1 MTKYHIKKN
10 GTPGIC
16 NAQEGN
22 CPLGGVK
29 QHYNSLEE
37 ANNAA
42 DLVNEKNILIENL
55 SNAKNKFQ
63 QRRIE
68 RKIRELNSEL
78 NLPPYDGYTTEKE
91 YNKQEQKKIDR
102 ENYLKSIAEK
112 EEKENKESEEK
123 AKEFSKLEK
132 LEIPESILKLKSNY
146 LYNDNYFNRVQMND
160 KGVYRG
166 EKKEGSTDNTGTA
179 KYGLGRYTTT
189 DKKYASKFGNVR
201 EIHLDELPSRPLSFK
216 DELAFQM
223 FEQELAKE
231 HGMKLKH
238 MNQYNRVDEI
248 IQKMGYNGLTIGPK
262 NNMIIVSYW
271 TPKDYDKVRGY

>member
-1 MTKYHIKKN
+1 MGVIVAIAAGNDGHFCAFSDKPPVTNPDY
-10 GTPGIC
+10 GTVGSPGVAKDALTVAAMYTDVERVRTISI
-16 NAQEGN
+16 E
-22 CPLGGVK
+22 GVK
-29 QHYNSLEE
+29 GGLKTGDFFPAYDDEGEIVVSDFFNDFKIAINDIDE
-37 ANNAA
+37 
-42 DLVNEKNILIENL
+42 DLIEKEQIMITL
-55 SNAKNKFQ
+55 SHNQYIKRLAASTYKSQGRGGRGVN
-63 QRRIE
+63 
-68 RKIRELNSEL
+68 
-78 NLPPYDGYTTEKE
+78 GMTT
-91 YNKQEQKKIDR
+91 
-102 ENYLKSIAEK
+102 
-112 EEKENKESEEK
+112 
-123 AKEFSKLEK
+123 
-132 LEIPESILKLKSNY
+132 NY

-179 KYGLGRYTTT
+179 KYGLGRYRTT

-201 EIHLDELPSRPLSFK
+201 EVHLDELPSRPLSFK

>member
-1 MTKYHIKKN
+1 MENKLLTIAMPSY
-10 GTPGIC
+10 
-16 NAQEGN
+16 NAEQYL
-22 CPLGGVK
+22 P
-29 QHYNSLEE
+29 
-37 ANNAA
+37 
-42 DLVNEKNILIENL
+42 DTIPTIL
-55 SNAKNKFQ
+55 SAKNAHL
-63 QRRIE
+63 IDLL
-68 RKIRELNSEL
+68 IVN
-78 NLPPYDGYTTEKE
+78 DG
-91 YNKQEQKKIDR
+91 
-102 ENYLKSIAEK
+102 S
-112 EEKENKESEEK
+112 S
-123 AKEFSKLEK
+123 
-132 LEIPESILKLKSNY
+132 
-146 LYNDNYFNRVQMND
+146 
-160 KGVYRG
+160 
-166 EKKEGSTDNTGTA
+166 DNTGTA

-201 EIHLDELPSRPLSFK
+201 EVHLDELPSRPLSFK